1 MPTAVAQLLN
11 LLAESKEDAMRP
23 WHAKRGTATEHA
35 SLGTRARYKRRNASS
50 SAGKGDRRVKAKVK
64 THDDDSENDY
74 YAEDYG
80 ARGVQSRGNATE
92 HAKRRNAS
100 SSAGKG
106 DRRVKAKVKTHDD
119 DSETTTIVRV
129 MAIAVYSP
137 AVRHIRTATPRSS
150 RTTTL
155 LQSMPSSSK
164 A

>member
-35 SLGTRARYKRRNASS
+35 SLGTRARYKRRNACS
-50 SAGKGDRRVKAKVK
+50 SAGKGDRWVKAKVK

-74 YAEDYG
+74 YSQGYG
-80 ARGVQSRGNATE
+80 DRGVQPRGTATE

-100 SSAGKG
+100 SSAGKC

-119 DSETTTIVRV
+119 DWENDYHSRGYGDRGVQLSSTTHPHSRTKESQNRD
-129 MAIAVYSP
+129 
-137 AVRHIRTATPRSS
+137 TAT
-150 RTTTL
+150 
-155 LQSMPSSSK
+155 
-164 A
+164 